1 MESQGGFPLIALCLA
16 PVLAFGPMLLYAVF
30 AWWFDRFEK
39 EPLWL
44 IAAAFL
50 WGSVPT
56 ALLSLCAQIPAAAV
70 FQAALGQG
78 AGSALSSILV
88 APYTEELFKGLFV
101 FLLFLLYRREIDSLY
116 DGFLYGSLVGFGF
129 AATENVLYF
138 LDAASKGGLAGM
150 FGNFIAR
157 AIVFGLNHAAFT
169 SLTGLGFAAARLST
183 SALVR
188 LTAPILGLGG
198 AMAFHALHNTVAT
211 LTEATQSP
219 LVCLFWVPFDWIGAL
234 LIFAIALYGLTRE
247 QRWLRQYLREEVEAG
262 VLPEA
267 LYRQATSILGRI
279 GARWGALLRGDMTTF
294 RRLGWIY
301 ALATELAFRKH
312 QRAALGE
319 TRWEPEIQRLRE
331 ALRQAV
337 GPAGAG

>member
-16 PVLAFGPMLLYAVF
+16 PVLAFGPMVLYAAF

-56 ALLSLCAQIPAAAV
+56 ALLSLCAQIPAVAV
-70 FQAALGQG
+70 FQAALGQSAGG
-78 AGSALSSILV
+78 ALGSILV
-88 APYTEELFKGLFV
+88 APFTEELFKGLFV
-101 FLLFLLYRREIDSLY
+101 FLLFLFYRREIDSLY

-129 AATENVLYF
+129 AATENVFYF
-138 LDAASKGGLAGM
+138 LGAASRGGLAGM

-157 AIVFGLNHAAFT
+157 AIIFGLGHAAYT
-169 SLTGLGFAAARLST
+169 ALTGLGFAAARLSA

-188 LTAPILGLGG
+188 LTAPVLGLGG
-198 AMAFHALHNTVAT
+198 AMAFHALHNVVAT

-219 LVCLFWVPFDWIGAL
+219 LLWLWAPFNWAGAL

-247 QRWLRQYLREEVEAG
+247 RRWLRQYLWEEVEAG
-262 VLPEA
+262 VLPEP
-267 LYRQATSILGRI
+267 LYRQVTSILGRT
-279 GARWGALLRGDMTTF
+279 GARWGALLRGDMHTF
-294 RRLGWIY
+294 RWLGWIY

-312 QRAALGE
+312 QRIALGE
-319 TRWEPEIQRLRE
+319 ARWEGEIQRLRE

>member
-16 PVLAFGPMLLYAVF
+16 PVLAFGPMILYAAF

-56 ALLSLCAQIPAAAV
+56 VLLSLCAQVPAVAI
-70 FQAALGQG
+70 FQAALGQSAGG
-78 AGSALSSILV
+78 AMSAILV
-88 APYTEELFKGLFV
+88 APFTEELFKGLFV

-129 AATENVLYF
+129 AATENVFYF
-138 LDAASKGGLAGM
+138 LGAASAGGLGGM

-157 AIVFGLNHAAFT
+157 AILFGLNHAAFT
-169 SLTGLGFAAARLST
+169 ALTGLGFAAARLST

-188 LTAPILGLGG
+188 LTAPVLGLGG
-198 AMAFHALHNTVAT
+198 AMAFHALHNAVAT

-219 LVCLFWVPFDWIGAL
+219 LVCLLWVPFDWAGAL

-247 QRWLRQYLREEVEAG
+247 RRWLRQYLREEVEAG

-267 LYRQATSILGRI
+267 LYRQSASILGRI
-279 GARWGALLRGDMTTF
+279 GMRWGALLRGDMDTF

-312 QRAALGE
+312 QRIALGE
-319 TRWEPEIQRLRE
+319 ARWEPEIQRLRE

-337 GPAGAG
+337 GPAGTG